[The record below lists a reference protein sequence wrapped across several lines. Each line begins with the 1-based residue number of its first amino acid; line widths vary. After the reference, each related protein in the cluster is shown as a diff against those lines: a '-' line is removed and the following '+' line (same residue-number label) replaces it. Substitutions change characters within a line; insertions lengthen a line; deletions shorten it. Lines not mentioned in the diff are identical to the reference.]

1 MLTESYGTPPGSMS
15 PSSACSSDN
24 GNASDLDDFL
34 LGPDGGSLFEGFET
48 TREALQAVDEAAPP
62 SGPALGAALSLS
74 FKALPASSGM
84 GAGVGVGVNAM
95 FPAAANA
102 AHSPTAEDAAQAARE
117 LAAQLER
124 ERRARQQTAAARMAR
139 RRSTGSAGYTR
150 ETRLPA
156 PHAIDKSGR
165 HAWKAET
172 ERILSETRAKLESYA
187 RYRRL
192 LDDAHDWDG
201 SGNGAAS
208 RKRRREEYEASHAS
222 DGSDG
227 SGSEAS
233 FDGSGMAPPRAKRS
247 AMTAKQRLQ
256 ARKDRKNKREKQRRS
271 DVNVMF
277 MTLIDMLGLRP
288 DIKSD
293 KVTIL
298 SGAVNHINAL
308 RAQNEALLARVRSGA
323 GAAGAQLQTC

>member
-1 MLTESYGTPPGSMS
+1 MENDESAATTPQHFAAS
-15 PSSACSSDN
+15 P
-24 GNASDLDDFL
+24 
-34 LGPDGGSLFEGFET
+34 
-48 TREALQAVDEAAPP
+48 APF
-62 SGPALGAALSLS
+62 A
-74 FKALPASSGM
+74 FKALAAPRPPA
-84 GAGVGVGVNAM
+84 
-95 FPAAANA
+95 PAAAQ
-102 AHSPTAEDAAQAARE
+102 HGSPFHAYAPSHADAAR
-117 LAAQLER
+117 AAQELQAQLDR

-150 ETRLPA
+150 DTRLPA
-156 PHAIDKSGR
+156 PHAIDKSQR
-165 HAWKAET
+165 FAWKAET
-172 ERILSETRAKLESYA
+172 ERILAETREKLESYA
-187 RYRRL
+187 HYRRL

-201 SGNGAAS
+201 SGNGAQS
-208 RKRRREEYEASHAS
+208 RKRRRAEYEASHAS
-222 DGSDG
+222 HGAAADG
-227 SGSEAS
+227 AL
-233 FDGSGMAPPRAKRS
+233 APPRAKRG

-308 RAQNEALLARVRSGA
+308 RAQNEALLARVRSA
-323 GAAGAQLQTC
+323 QAQQLQTC